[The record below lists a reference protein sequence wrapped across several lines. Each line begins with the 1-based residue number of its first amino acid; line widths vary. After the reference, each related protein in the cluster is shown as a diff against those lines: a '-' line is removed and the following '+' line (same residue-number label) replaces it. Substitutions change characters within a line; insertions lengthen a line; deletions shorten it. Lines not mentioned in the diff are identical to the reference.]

1 MMVWKYRPEQSEE
14 YVADYLKDKEL
25 SFTFD
30 ERLPAFYINHPDP
43 EKHYI
48 AYQYYYTTGRWGVM
62 YNKRNQNRKHYRCK
76 NIETLVD
83 KYILN
88 EDKGK

>member
-1 MMVWKYRPEQSEE
+1 MVWKYKTGQDVEHVSN
-14 YVADYLKDKEL
+14 YLKDKGL

-30 ERLPAFYINHPDP
+30 DRLPAFYISHPDP

-62 YNKRNQNRKHYRCK
+62 YNKRNQNRKHYMCK
-76 NIETLVD
+76 DIETLVN
-83 KYILN
+83 KYILK
-88 EDKGK
+88 EDE

>member
-1 MMVWKYRPEQSEE
+1 MVWKYKTGQDVEHVSN
-14 YVADYLKDKEL
+14 YLKDKGL

-30 ERLPAFYINHPDP
+30 DRLPAFYIDHPDP

-62 YNKRNQNRKHYRCK
+62 YNKRNQNRKHYMCK
-76 NIETLVD
+76 DIETLVNKD
-83 KYILN
+83 LLK
-88 EDKGK
+88 EDE